1 VCIEPVF
8 SRGEF
13 TRGNNLYYRLDNPSP
28 FDSANYSAF
37 VRLVVG
43 GGASLGKNDK
53 IGDPLF
59 VDFKNRD
66 YRLRADSPAVNA
78 GADLGYKLDF
88 EDNPIPVGEAPDIG
102 AYERQKE

>member
-1 VCIEPVF
+1 M
-8 SRGEF
+8 
-13 TRGNNLYYRLDNPSP
+13 
-28 FDSANYSAF
+28 
-37 VRLVVG
+37 RLVVG
-43 GGASLGKNDK
+43 GGTSLGKGDK

-66 YRLRADSPAVNA
+66 YRLRADSPAVDA

-88 EDNPIPVGEAPDIG
+88 ENNPIPAGEAPDIG